1 MSTFAAAPAR
11 RSNSAPV
18 KKTLDREHARIAPGL
33 VDTDEEQSYYEKT
46 AHILFHYYDSVE
58 KGSGVVTAVP
68 TAPVPV
74 GSHKVTI
81 GLKQRSVLD
90 FISIEEPAPALA
102 GRAPPP
108 GDVGGECSPELYGS
122 SPSTEFAMPKRQG
135 PGPAATDADRQTP
148 AASASKY
155 SKMSRAELLDSFMRK
170 VNKDYAP
177 EPDKTDPR
185 YMRKSLADVECGY
198 CGSTDR
204 VLVPNEGFL
213 HCLKCD
219 TIEYVTLD
227 SERPSYRDPPREL
240 SYLCYKRSNHLQ
252 EWLSQTQ
259 GREYTNI
266 PDHVY
271 DSIMLELKR
280 QKITN
285 LATLDRKKLKD
296 VLKKLGFNKYFEHL
310 NYIYTLITGKP
321 SIRIPPNIEAQFKRM
336 FAQIQVP
343 FIKHAPPNRK
353 NHLSYSFAISR
364 FADLLGYDE
373 IQDFL
378 PKLKSKSKREEQNR
392 LWAAICKELNWEFRP
407 QE

>member
-11 RSNSAPV
+11 RSSSAPV
-18 KKTLDREHARIAPGL
+18 KKTLDREHTRIAPGF
-33 VDTDEEQSYYEKT
+33 VDTDEEKSYYEKT

-58 KGSGVVTAVP
+58 KGSGVITTVP
-68 TAPVPV
+68 SAPVPV
-74 GSHKVTI
+74 GSHKVTV

-90 FISIEEPAPALA
+90 FITIEEPNQPISMKNEKEEES
-102 GRAPPP
+102 GI
-108 GDVGGECSPELYGS
+108 STPELYGS
-122 SPSTEFAMPKRQG
+122 SPS
-135 PGPAATDADRQTP
+135 ADLFSVPPSKEGGGGNDQTTV
-148 AASASKY
+148 SASKY

-170 VNKDYAP
+170 VSKDYAP
-177 EPDKTDPR
+177 DPDKTDPR
-185 YMRKSLADVECGY
+185 YMKKSLAEVECGH

-213 HCLKCD
+213 HCMQCD

-353 NHLSYSFAISR
+353 NHISYSFAISR

-373 IQDFL
+373 IQEFL

-392 LWAAICKELNWEFRP
+392 LWGAICKELNWEFRP